1 MARLF
6 GAFTAAFAA
15 AAAARSGRQPQAR
28 HLAAL
33 GIDPEDYRAI
43 GRYRPG
49 SVGVGC
55 ELGKQLAFAT
65 RPENHGQHEKHH
77 RQQQ

>member
-1 MARLF
+1 MQRQVREGRMAGLL

-28 HLAAL
+28 HLDAL

-43 GRYRPG
+43 GR
-49 SVGVGC
+49 
-55 ELGKQLAFAT
+55 
-65 RPENHGQHEKHH
+65 
-77 RQQQ
+77 

>member
-6 GAFTAAFAA
+6 GALTAAFGA

-28 HLAAL
+28 HLDAL

-43 GRYRPG
+43 GR
-49 SVGVGC
+49 
-55 ELGKQLAFAT
+55 
-65 RPENHGQHEKHH
+65 
-77 RQQQ
+77 